1 MSNMPN
7 TFYNDFDCET
17 LGGTRGQKS
26 QDKRSP
32 FQVDRDRIVFTSA
45 FRRLQSKTQVFQS
58 GQHDF
63 YRTRLTHSL
72 EVARIGRSICEQLR
86 SDSSSILSEDFF
98 IDPDLVEVIG
108 LAHDIGHPPFG
119 HIGERKLN
127 DLMQTFGGFE
137 SNAQTLRLITELIY
151 DERSDKPEGLQP
163 TRAFLDGVLKY
174 KALHGECIEKTGD
187 AITYPD
193 NHFLYD
199 EQAKYR
205 EWVLS
210 QQASSRPDK
219 PSELNQHKSIE
230 CQIMDWADDTAYSLH
245 DIVDG
250 SKAGFLTRDRIE
262 RWAEGKQLDED
273 EQRLLNKLLTYM
285 QEQRLERSFSAK
297 IGVFIHACSL
307 KKHDGILASE
317 TNRYRYRLEID
328 PAVKCE
334 SKLYK
339 RIALDLIFR
348 STPIQQIEFKGGFL
362 LQRLW
367 DALADCYLGR
377 KIPGLSILPDSL
389 SQLIEQNAN
398 DTRQQARYICDY
410 LASLTDGEALRLYQ
424 RLYGASESPLAELI

>member
-1 MSNMPN
+1 MPN

-17 LGGTRGQKS
+17 LGGARSQKS
-26 QDKRSP
+26 QDKRSA
-32 FQVDRDRIVFTSA
+32 FQIDRDRIVFTSA

-86 SDSSSILSEDFF
+86 SDANCVLNEAYF

-108 LAHDIGHPPFG
+108 LSHDIGHPPFG

-127 DLMQTFGGFE
+127 ELMQTHGGFE
-137 SNAQTLRLITELIY
+137 GNAQTLRLITELIY

-174 KALHGECIEKTGD
+174 KALQGECIQQSEDGGT
-187 AITYPD
+187 IYPD

-199 EQAKYR
+199 EQANYR
-205 EWVLS
+205 LWVLGD
-210 QQASSRPDK
+210 QAKNPANTAKEINR
-219 PSELNQHKSIE
+219 HKSIE

-262 RWAEGKQLDED
+262 RWAEGKQLDDD
-273 EQRLLNKLLTYM
+273 EQFLLNKLLTYM

-297 IGVFIHACSL
+297 IGIFIHACSL
-307 KKHDGILASE
+307 EEHSGMLASE
-317 TNRYRYRLEID
+317 TNRYRYRLSID
-328 PAVKCE
+328 PAVKKE

-339 RIALDLIFR
+339 RIALDFIFR

-377 KIPGLSILPDSL
+377 EKPSLSILPDSL
-389 SQLIEQNAN
+389 SQLIEQNADN
-398 DTRQQARYICDY
+398 TRQQARYLCDY